1 MKFPEILITVADK
14 CPANH
19 GMEPTTNRA
28 EKTIT
33 MHQYDVLTEM
43 PYQLTYKQLK
53 EEVHRTR
60 RGKEFTDEQLETY
73 MMKRSELCKIYGWGV
88 HEDKNGTLALVGC
101 ETKEY
106 RRLVRKPG
114 VERKKAFNPSA
125 SSINTFHNRFP
136 NL

>member
-1 MKFPEILITVADK
+1 MPQEVLILIATK
-14 CPANH
+14 CSMKRGTKPVSNR
-19 GMEPTTNRA
+19 EQPTIA
-28 EKTIT
+28 

-88 HEDKNGTLALVGC
+88 HEDKNGKLALVGC
-101 ETKEY
+101 ETNEY

-114 VERKKAFNPSA
+114 VQRVKALNPSA
-125 SSINTFHNRFP
+125 SQLKSFHNKFP

>member
-1 MKFPEILITVADK
+1 MIFSETLITIADK

-73 MMKRSELCKIYGWGV
+73 MMKRSGLCKIYWWGV
-88 HEDKNGTLALVGC
+88 HEDKNGKLALRG
-101 ETKEY
+101 
-106 RRLVRKPG
+106 L
-114 VERKKAFNPSA
+114 AFFLLQRFHPFMN
-125 SSINTFHNRFP
+125 SSSWVDGDIFAKLLHIWI
-136 NL
+136 LA

>member
-1 MKFPEILITVADK
+1 MSQEVLILIATK
-14 CPANH
+14 CSMKRGTKPVSNR
-19 GMEPTTNRA
+19 EQPTIA
-28 EKTIT
+28 

-88 HEDKNGTLALVGC
+88 HEDKNGKLALVGC

-106 RRLVRKPG
+106 RRLLRKPG
-114 VERKKAFNPSA
+114 VQRVKALNPSMSQIKAFSNK
-125 SSINTFHNRFP
+125 FL